1 MALQRAVAGHAAV
14 MVLSKGVTV
23 SGRREGKD
31 KASGVWF
38 LAAAWLFMNW
48 AGSAAWAQGVAP
60 GQAVERGSSGQVN
73 WTEGVVQATGLGAP
87 PANMAP
93 GQARAMAERAA
104 YTVAVRNLLEMVKGV
119 RVDSATLVENYIVK
133 NDIIRTQVSG
143 FVRGAQI
150 IKKDVQPDGG
160 VEVTVQVPLFGG
172 GESLLSAFLA
182 EKGITSKE
190 LPPESPTD
198 EGTTGLVIDARGL
211 GVKPAVFPAVVD
223 DKGVAVYGPETVD
236 KAAAEKAG
244 LVEYRT
250 LPKGANISSL
260 FGDDVYVIRPVNI
273 PPPPREGRRP
283 LKIKGMDKAGSL
295 KANVMI
301 SSEDA
306 QKIRGDG
313 QMKGALGRSKV
324 VIVTDPL
331 IGGMEG
337 RAPGMPA
344 GSEQLLAA
352 AGSHPIR

>member
-1 MALQRAVAGHAAV
+1 MLKGDTVNRRAYVRK
-14 MVLSKGVTV
+14 S
-23 SGRREGKD
+23 
-31 KASGVWF
+31 
-38 LAAAWLFMNW
+38 AWLALSALLCLDW
-48 AGSAAWAQGVAP
+48 SGSLALAQMIQRVAEGQAQ
-60 GQAVERGSSGQVN
+60 GQAVERSSSGQVN
-73 WTEGVVQATGLGAP
+73 WTDGVIQATGLGAP
-87 PANMAP
+87 PANMGP

-104 YTVAVRNLLEMVKGV
+104 YTVAVRNLLEIVKGV

-133 NDIIRTQVSG
+133 NDVIKTQVSG

-150 IKKDVQPDGG
+150 VKKDVQPDGG
-160 VEVTVQVPLFGG
+160 VEVTVQVPLWG
-172 GESLLSAFLA
+172 GESLLSAFMA
-182 EKGITSKE
+182 EKGIEPRE

-223 DKGVAVYGPETVD
+223 DKGAVVYGPEIVD
-236 KAAAEKAG
+236 RAAAEKAG

-260 FGDDVYVIRPVNI
+260 FGEDVYVIRPVSI
-273 PPPPREGRRP
+273 PPAPREGRRP
-283 LKIKGMDKAGSL
+283 LKIKGLDKAGSL
-295 KANVMI
+295 KANIMI

-337 RAPGMPA
+337 RAPGLP
-344 GSEQLLAA
+344 GHEQLLAA
-352 AGSHPIR
+352 SGSHSAQ